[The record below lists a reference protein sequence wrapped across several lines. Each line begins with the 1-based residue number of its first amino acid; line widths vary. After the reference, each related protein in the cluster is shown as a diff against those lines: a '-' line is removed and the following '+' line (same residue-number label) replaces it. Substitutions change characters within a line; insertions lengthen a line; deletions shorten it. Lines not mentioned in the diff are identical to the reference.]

1 MTSVAGSEVVA
12 DGVLRSRD
20 DGLLEAYLP
29 SPTVQAHAANLAV
42 LPGGDLGCVWFGGTQ
57 EGVADISVW
66 FSRRPDDDSSPWS
79 EPVRLSDDPAR
90 SEQNPVL
97 FVAPDGLLWLFW
109 TAQHAGNQDTALVR
123 ARTSTDGGATWGDQR
138 DLLVKDGE
146 GVFVRQTPVV
156 LPDGRWVLPTF
167 ACVPV
172 LGEAWVGDA
181 DTSSVWVSEDAGESW
196 AERPVGE
203 SLGAVHMNVVA
214 PGPAGGYTA
223 YYRSRWADHVYR
235 STSDDGLD
243 WAAPEPTE
251 LPNNNSSVQAVRL
264 ADGRVAMVLN
274 EASRVDATG
283 RRVSLYD
290 EVDDSG
296 LVEGAAPAVEDVSAG
311 SSHQPPAEGEPRRAF
326 WGAPRAPLTL
336 AVSSDDG
343 LTWPDRLVLATGDG
357 FALSNN
363 SRDGLNR
370 ELSYPSLVQALDGTV
385 HVAFTHHRK
394 AIRHVRVPLGAVPGA
409 DRT

>member
-1 MTSVAGSEVVA
+1 MTAATAGDAVEFVA
-12 DGVLRSRD
+12 DGVLRRRD
-20 DGLLEAYLP
+20 DGLLEAFLP
-29 SPTVQAHAANLAV
+29 SPTVQAHAANLAI

-66 FSRRPDDDSSPWS
+66 FSRRPDDESSPWS

-97 FVAPDGLLWLFW
+97 FVAPDGVLWLFW
-109 TAQHAGNQDTALVR
+109 TAQHAGNQDTAVVR
-123 ARTSTDGGATWGDQR
+123 ARTSTDGGATWGEQR

-156 LPDGRWVLPTF
+156 LPDGRWVVPTF

-172 LGEAWVGDA
+172 AGEVWVGDR
-181 DTSSVWVSEDAGESW
+181 DTSSVWVSEDAGATFVEQ
-196 AERPVGE
+196 PVAD
-203 SLGAVHMNVVA
+203 SVGAVHMNVVQ
-214 PGPAGGYTA
+214 PGPDGGYTA

-235 STSDDGLD
+235 STSPDGIT
-243 WAAPEPTE
+243 WAPPVPTE
-251 LPNNNSSVQAVRL
+251 LPNNNSSVQATRL

-290 EVDDSG
+290 EVDDTG
-296 LVEGAAPAVEDVSAG
+296 LVEGAAPAVEEVSPTTLP
-311 SSHQPPAEGEPRRAF
+311 HGEERRAF

-336 AVSSDDG
+336 AISSDDG
-343 LTWPDRLVLATGDG
+343 RTWPDRLVLATGDG

-370 ELSYPSLVQALDGTV
+370 ELSYPSLVQSPDGTV